1 MVTIMIVTMTIAI
14 AMMFDNDDDLI
25 YKPTEL
31 ANKYIN

>member
-1 MVTIMIVTMTIAI
+1 MMVTITI